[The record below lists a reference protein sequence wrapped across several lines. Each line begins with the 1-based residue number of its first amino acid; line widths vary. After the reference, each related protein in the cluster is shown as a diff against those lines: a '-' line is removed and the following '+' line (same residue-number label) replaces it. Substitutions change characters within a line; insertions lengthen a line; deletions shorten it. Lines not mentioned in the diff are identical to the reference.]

1 MYLPC
6 CSGTTVPR
14 LRTSDSYLSQ
24 PQTSRHPPVRPL
36 RPQRI
41 TNLSR
46 NRITLV
52 DHAVISH
59 APLPTT
65 GYRRRQVGSY
75 RPLPSRSSPLPRLDL
90 LSCPPCSLSTRP
102 IKSAVHIPSTS
113 SSCTRIHSHHIQTAL
128 PTPRCPYLLPT
139 STPHAHAYA
148 HSQPRHDL
156 LKPYL
161 HMRNY
166 PCPSPDPTR

>member
-6 CSGTTVPR
+6 RSGTTVPC

-24 PQTSRHPPVRPL
+24 PQTGRHPPVRPL

-75 RPLPSRSSPLPRLDL
+75 RPLPSRSLLSLVLISSPVLRALSPPGQANQERRPHPLHLIFVYTHPFTSYPDRLAYASLPISTANIHSPCPRLRTL
-90 LSCPPCSLSTRP
+90 L
-102 IKSAVHIPSTS
+102 TS
-113 SSCTRIHSHHIQTAL
+113 
-128 PTPRCPYLLPT
+128 
-139 STPHAHAYA
+139 YA
-148 HSQPRHDL
+148 HSQPR
-156 LKPYL
+156 P
-161 HMRNY
+161 
-166 PCPSPDPTR
+166 

>member
-14 LRTSDSYLSQ
+14 LRTSDSYLSR

-46 NRITLV
+46 NRITIV
-52 DHAVISH
+52 DHAVTSH

-75 RPLPSRSSPLPRLDL
+75 RQLPSRSL
-90 LSCPPCSLSTRP
+90 LSLVLISSPVLRALSLPAQSR
-102 IKSAVHIPSTS
+102 APSTS
-113 SSCTRIHSHHIQTAL
+113 PPPHLRVHASIHIISRPPCLRLVAHIYCQHPL
-128 PTPRCPYLLPT
+128 PMPTPTHTPNLLRTLPT
-139 STPHAHAYA
+139 SSMIY
-148 HSQPRHDL
+148 
-156 LKPYL
+156 
-161 HMRNY
+161 
-166 PCPSPDPTR
+166 